1 MDTAL
6 WQQIREIFH
15 AAVELAAG
23 ERELHLNTACTD
35 AAMRREVESLLK
47 SHEDA
52 GDLLEVPTLKL
63 DPENS
68 KSDDDPLDRLATSS

>member
-15 AAVELAAG
+15 AAVQLAPG
-23 ERELHLNTACTD
+23 KRELYLNTACRD
-35 AAMRREVESLLK
+35 PAMRWEIESLLK

-52 GDLLEVPTLKL
+52 GDLLEIPGLKL
-63 DPENS
+63 DPDNS
-68 KSDDDPLDRLATSS
+68 WEHSAFTFG